1 MENSWKEMN
10 LDWIE
15 SFRILQIE
23 PTNDKKEIKIA
34 YSKLL
39 KKYNPEDYPDL
50 FIKIQEA
57 YETALKYSGNSFEY
71 TEKNN
76 KNTSNEYT
84 YEEKSDEYEEMKDY
98 NVDKWINEVKKLS
111 EMKNRKLEDWLHL
124 FKEYNENMNSK
135 EKEEIIKKL
144 GMIYEKNNYIEISNF
159 FFNNGETIYKIPDM
173 LADLTE
179 IERKF
184 FMDNTVFNK
193 YHITSAI
200 IENYRENID
209 KDKAV
214 DNFIENFFEIGI
226 VKIINQTFGLYDL
239 KEEKKYSKIGIGRK
253 LNLSLST
260 NLKEKFTK
268 ISELY
273 EVMYS
278 KNQNKFLK
286 IFNFIFC
293 LSIYAATFFAYINL
307 DLIYFF
313 YTWII
318 ITGVIILLDC
328 IFTKIT
334 NGFGWSKL
342 LSPIKNI
349 IIIICIAVFFQNSI
363 VETRGEYHFL
373 FIIIMTI
380 LLILLIG
387 KVIIARINYNKLK
400 TMISEILDNFI
411 KKDDS
416 VWGF

>member
-1 MENSWKEMN
+1 M
-10 LDWIE
+10 DWIE

-76 KNTSNEYT
+76 KSTSNEYT
-84 YEEKSDEYEEMKDY
+84 YEEKSDEYEEMKDN
-98 NVDKWINEVKKLS
+98 NVDNWINEVKKLS
-111 EMKNRKLEDWLHL
+111 EMKKRKFEDWLQL
-124 FKEYNENMNSK
+124 FKEYNENMNSE
-135 EKEEIIKKL
+135 EKKEIIKKL
-144 GMIYEKNNYIEISNF
+144 GIIYEKNDYIEISNF
-159 FFNNGETIYKIPDM
+159 FFNNGGTIYKIPDV
-173 LADLTE
+173 LTDLTE

-184 FMDNTVFNK
+184 FMENIVLNK
-193 YHITSAI
+193 YRITSEI

-209 KDKAV
+209 KDKVV
-214 DNFIENFFEIGI
+214 DNFIENFFEIGMA
-226 VKIINQTFGLYDL
+226 KIINQTFGLYDL

-273 EVMYS
+273 EVLDS

-293 LSIYAATFFAYINL
+293 ILIYVTTFLTYINL
-307 DLIYFF
+307 ELISFCHV
-313 YTWII
+313 WVI
-318 ITGVIILLDC
+318 ITVAVVLLDC

-363 VETRGEYHFL
+363 VETREEYHFL
-373 FIIIMTI
+373 FIIIMTV

>member
-1 MENSWKEMN
+1 M
-10 LDWIE
+10 DWIE
-15 SFRILQIE
+15 SFRKLEIQ
-23 PTNDKKEIKIA
+23 PTNDKKKIKIA

-124 FKEYNENMNSK
+124 FKEYNENMDSK

-159 FFNNGETIYKIPDM
+159 FFNNGETSYKIPDM
-173 LADLTE
+173 LTDLTE

-239 KEEKKYSKIGIGRK
+239 KEEKRYKKIGTIGK
-253 LNLSLST
+253 MDLSIST
-260 NLKEKFTK
+260 SLKEKFTK

-307 DLIYFF
+307 DLISFF
-313 YTWII
+313 YAWII
-318 ITGVIILLDC
+318 ITGVVILLDC
-328 IFTKIT
+328 IFTKMT

-363 VETRGEYHFL
+363 IETREEYHFL

>member
-1 MENSWKEMN
+1 M
-10 LDWIE
+10 DWIE
-15 SFRILQIE
+15 SF
-23 PTNDKKEIKIA
+23 
-34 YSKLL
+34 
-39 KKYNPEDYPDL
+39 
-50 FIKIQEA
+50 
-57 YETALKYSGNSFEY
+57 
-71 TEKNN
+71 
-76 KNTSNEYT
+76 
-84 YEEKSDEYEEMKDY
+84 
-98 NVDKWINEVKKLS
+98 
-111 EMKNRKLEDWLHL
+111 RKLEDWLHL
-124 FKEYNENMNSK
+124 FKEYNENMDSK

-173 LADLTE
+173 LTDLTE

-214 DNFIENFFEIGI
+214 DNFIENFFEIGM

-239 KEEKKYSKIGIGRK
+239 KEEKRYKKIGTIGK
-253 LNLSLST
+253 MDLSIST
-260 NLKEKFTK
+260 SLKEKFTK

-307 DLIYFF
+307 DLISFF
-313 YTWII
+313 YAWVI
-318 ITGVIILLDC
+318 ITGTVILLDC

-363 VETRGEYHFL
+363 IETRGEYHFL
-373 FIIIMTI
+373 FIIIMTV

>member
-1 MENSWKEMN
+1 MGNSWKETI

-15 SFRILQIE
+15 SFRKLEIQ
-23 PTNDKKEIKIA
+23 PTNDKKKIKIA

-98 NVDKWINEVKKLS
+98 NVDNWINEVKKLS

-135 EKEEIIKKL
+135 EKEEVIKKL

-173 LADLTE
+173 LTDLTE

-209 KDKAV
+209 KNKAV
-214 DNFIENFFEIGI
+214 DNFIENFFEIGM
-226 VKIINQTFGLYDL
+226 VKIINQTFGIYDL

-293 LSIYAATFFAYINL
+293 LSIYAATFFAYINS
-307 DLIYFF
+307 DLISFF
-313 YTWII
+313 YAWII
-318 ITGVIILLDC
+318 ITGVVILLDC
-328 IFTKIT
+328 IFTKMT

-363 VETRGEYHFL
+363 VETREEYHFL

-400 TMISEILDNFI
+400 TMISETLDNFI
-411 KKDDS
+411 KKYDS

>member
-1 MENSWKEMN
+1 M
-10 LDWIE
+10 DWIE

-23 PTNDKKEIKIA
+23 PTNDKKKIKIA
-34 YSKLL
+34 YSNLL

-98 NVDKWINEVKKLS
+98 NVDNWINEVKKLS

-173 LADLTE
+173 LTDLTE

-209 KDKAV
+209 KNKAV
-214 DNFIENFFEIGI
+214 DNFIENFFEIGM
-226 VKIINQTFGLYDL
+226 VKIINQTFGIYDL

-307 DLIYFF
+307 NLISFF
-313 YTWII
+313 YAWII
-318 ITGVIILLDC
+318 ITGVVILLDC
-328 IFTKIT
+328 IFTKMT

-363 VETRGEYHFL
+363 VETREEYHFL

-380 LLILLIG
+380 LLEGSTIML
-387 KVIIARINYNKLK
+387 V
-400 TMISEILDNFI
+400 
-411 KKDDS
+411 
-416 VWGF
+416 

>member
-1 MENSWKEMN
+1 M
-10 LDWIE
+10 DWIE
-15 SFRILQIE
+15 SFRKLEIQ
-23 PTNDKKEIKIA
+23 PTNDKKKIKIA

-111 EMKNRKLEDWLHL
+111 EMKKRKLEDWLYL
-124 FKEYNENMNSK
+124 FKEYNENMDSK

-173 LADLTE
+173 LTDLTE

-214 DNFIENFFEIGI
+214 DNFIENFFEIGM
-226 VKIINQTFGLYDL
+226 VKIINQTFGIYDL

-307 DLIYFF
+307 DLISFF
-313 YTWII
+313 YAWVI
-318 ITGVIILLDC
+318 ITGVVILLDC

>member
-1 MENSWKEMN
+1 M
-10 LDWIE
+10 DWIE

-23 PTNDKKEIKIA
+23 PTNDKKEIKVA

-57 YETALKYSGNSFEY
+57 YETALKYSGNFSENTRNFNGNNFS
-71 TEKNN
+71 KNM
-76 KNTSNEYT
+76 
-84 YEEKSDEYEEMKDY
+84 YEEKSDEYEKMKDNKDN
-98 NVDKWINEVKKLS
+98 NVDNWINEVKKLS
-111 EMKNRKLEDWLHL
+111 EMKKRKLEDWIYL
-124 FKEYNENMNSK
+124 FKEYNENMDSE
-135 EKEEIIKKL
+135 EKKEIIKKL
-144 GMIYEKNNYIEISNF
+144 GIIYEKNDYIEISNF
-159 FFNNGETIYKIPDM
+159 FFNNGGTIYKIPDI
-173 LADLTE
+173 LTDLTE

-184 FMDNTVFNK
+184 FMENIVLNK
-193 YHITSAI
+193 YRITSEI

-209 KDKAV
+209 KEKAV
-214 DNFIENFFEIGI
+214 DNFIENFFEIK
-226 VKIINQTFGLYDL
+226 VFKIINQTLGLYDL
-239 KEEKKYSKIGIGRK
+239 KEEKKYNKIGIGRK
-253 LNLSLST
+253 LNISLFT

-273 EVMYS
+273 EVLDS

-293 LSIYAATFFAYINL
+293 ILIYVTTFLAYINL
-307 DLIYFF
+307 DLISFCHV
-313 YTWII
+313 WVI
-318 ITGVIILLDC
+318 ITVAVVLLDC

-363 VETRGEYHFL
+363 VNTQEEHRS
-373 FIIIMTI
+373 
-380 LLILLIG
+380 LLITVMIIFSIFLVG
-387 KVIIARINYNKLK
+387 KIIIARINYNKLK

>member
-1 MENSWKEMN
+1 M
-10 LDWIE
+10 DWIE
-15 SFRILQIE
+15 SFRKLEIQ
-23 PTNDKKEIKIA
+23 PTNDKKKIKIA

-111 EMKNRKLEDWLHL
+111 EMKKRKLEDWLYL
-124 FKEYNENMNSK
+124 FKEYNENMDSK

-173 LADLTE
+173 LTDLTE

-214 DNFIENFFEIGI
+214 DNFIENFFEIGM
-226 VKIINQTFGLYDL
+226 VKIINQTFGIYDL

-307 DLIYFF
+307 DLISFF
-313 YTWII
+313 YAWVI
-318 ITGVIILLDC
+318 ITGVVILLDC

-363 VETRGEYHFL
+363 IETREEYHFL

>member
-98 NVDKWINEVKKLS
+98 NVDNWIKELKKLS
-111 EMKNRKLEDWLHL
+111 EMKKRKNEDWLYL
-124 FKEYNENMNSK
+124 FKEYNENMDSK

-173 LADLTE
+173 LTDLTE

>member
-1 MENSWKEMN
+1 MGNSWKETI

-15 SFRILQIE
+15 SFRKLEIQ
-23 PTNDKKEIKIA
+23 PTNDKKKIKIA

-98 NVDKWINEVKKLS
+98 NVDNWINEVKKLS

-124 FKEYNENMNSK
+124 FKEYNENMDSK

-159 FFNNGETIYKIPDM
+159 FLNNGETIYKIPDM
-173 LADLTE
+173 LTDLTE

-200 IENYRENID
+200 IENYRENIN

-214 DNFIENFFEIGI
+214 DNFIENFFEIGM
-226 VKIINQTFGLYDL
+226 VKIINQTFGIYDL

-268 ISELY
+268 
-273 EVMYS
+273 
-278 KNQNKFLK
+278 
-286 IFNFIFC
+286 
-293 LSIYAATFFAYINL
+293 FFVFQYML
-307 DLIYFF
+307 
-313 YTWII
+313 
-318 ITGVIILLDC
+318 
-328 IFTKIT
+328 
-334 NGFGWSKL
+334 L
-342 LSPIKNI
+342 LSL
-349 IIIICIAVFFQNSI
+349 
-363 VETRGEYHFL
+363 R
-373 FIIIMTI
+373 I
-380 LLILLIG
+380 LI
-387 KVIIARINYNKLK
+387 
-400 TMISEILDNFI
+400 
-411 KKDDS
+411 
-416 VWGF
+416 

>member
-173 LADLTE
+173 LTDLTE

-363 VETRGEYHFL
+363 VDTQEEYRS
-373 FIIIMTI
+373 
-380 LLILLIG
+380 LLITVMIIFSIFLVG
-387 KVIIARINYNKLK
+387 KIIIARINYNKLK

>member
-1 MENSWKEMN
+1 MGNSWKETI

-15 SFRILQIE
+15 SFRKLEIQ
-23 PTNDKKEIKIA
+23 PTNDKKKIKIA

-98 NVDKWINEVKKLS
+98 NVDNWINEVKKLS

-173 LADLTE
+173 LTDLTE

-209 KDKAV
+209 KNKAV
-214 DNFIENFFEIGI
+214 DNFIENFFEIGM
-226 VKIINQTFGLYDL
+226 VKIINQTFGIYDL

-307 DLIYFF
+307 NLISFF
-313 YTWII
+313 YAWII
-318 ITGVIILLDC
+318 ITGVVILLDC
-328 IFTKIT
+328 IFTKMT

-363 VETRGEYHFL
+363 VETREEYHFL

-400 TMISEILDNFI
+400 TMISETLDNFM
-411 KKDDS
+411 KKYDS

>member
-1 MENSWKEMN
+1 M
-10 LDWIE
+10 DWIE
-15 SFRILQIE
+15 SFRKLEIQ
-23 PTNDKKEIKIA
+23 PTNDKKKIKIA

-50 FIKIQEA
+50 FIEIQEA
-57 YETALKYSGNSFEY
+57 YEEALKYSGNSFEY

-84 YEEKSDEYEEMKDY
+84 YKEKSDEYEEMKDY

-111 EMKNRKLEDWLHL
+111 EMKQRKLEDWLYL
-124 FKEYNENMNSK
+124 FKEYNENMDSK

-173 LADLTE
+173 LTDLTE

-214 DNFIENFFEIGI
+214 DNFIENFFEIGM
-226 VKIINQTFGLYDL
+226 VKIINQTFGIYDL

-307 DLIYFF
+307 DLISFF
-313 YTWII
+313 YAWII

-328 IFTKIT
+328 IFTKMT

-363 VETRGEYHFL
+363 VETKEEYHFL

-400 TMISEILDNFI
+400 TMISETLDNFI
-411 KKDDS
+411 KKYDS